1 MSATAWSTDG
11 MESGAPFFA
20 RSKVER
26 QASFFSSRTVRT
38 VGLLRPL
45 ESAEWDLQLLAAT
58 WQDLTVFHS
67 MLRGDRTERYR
78 RAAKLLTAWLSQ
90 DDGGYDE
97 HTWPQVV
104 AELEANPVRLRE

>member
-1 MSATAWSTDG
+1 MSALAWATDG
-11 MESGAPFFA
+11 MESGAPVF
-20 RSKVER
+20 SGYKVER

-38 VGLLRPL
+38 VGLFNLL
-45 ESAEWDLQLLAAT
+45 ENAEWDMQLLAAT

-67 MLRGDRTERYR
+67 MSRGGRTERYR
-78 RAAKLLTAWLSQ
+78 RAAELLTAWLSE

-97 HTWPQVV
+97 RTWPQVV